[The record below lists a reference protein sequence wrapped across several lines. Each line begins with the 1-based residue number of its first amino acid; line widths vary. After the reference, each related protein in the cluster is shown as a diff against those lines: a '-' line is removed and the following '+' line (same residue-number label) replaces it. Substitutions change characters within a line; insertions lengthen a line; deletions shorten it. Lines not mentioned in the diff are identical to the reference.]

1 MLGRGLVEPVDDMD
15 QPAWNSD
22 LLDWLAA
29 DLAEHHFDLK
39 RTLEVICTSRA
50 YELRSVGAPTP
61 AQSGFVF
68 HGPVVQRMTAE
79 QFVDAVSA
87 VTGIPLQGAAFQP
100 SKEKG
105 DKKTLV
111 RAVLLN
117 DDSLTRALGRTDREQ
132 VLTHRDNLATTLQAL
147 ELTNGATL
155 DELVK
160 QGARNWIAKKPK
172 SAAELIDGIY
182 QRALCRPPT
191 RRELS
196 AATEFV
202 GPDMKPEAIEDFLW
216 SVFML
221 PEFQLIH

>member
-1 MLGRGLVEPVDDMD
+1 M
-15 QPAWNSD
+15 
-22 LLDWLAA
+22 
-29 DLAEHHFDLK
+29 
-39 RTLEVICTSRA
+39 
-50 YELRSVGAPTP
+50 
-61 AQSGFVF
+61 
-68 HGPVVQRMTAE
+68 
-79 QFVDAVSA
+79 
-87 VTGIPLQGAAFQP
+87 
-100 SKEKG
+100 
-105 DKKTLV
+105 
-111 RAVLLN
+111 LN

-182 QRALCRPPT
+182 QRALCRSPT
-191 RRELS
+191 KNELS
-196 AATEFV
+196 AATEFI
-202 GPDMKPEAIEDFLW
+202 GPVMQPEAVEDFLW